1 MSTIFLTLDQVL
13 RVHAHQIATY
23 GGAAGIRDIGLLE
36 SALAMPEAA
45 AFGEDLHPTLHEK
58 AAAYLF
64 HLTKN
69 HPFIDGNKRLGLA
82 VCLTFLALNGVWV
95 QASEDELVALV
106 LETVSGE
113 RSKADV
119 AVFLRAASGPASSR
133 E

>member
-1 MSTIFLTLDQVL
+1 MSTEFLTLDQVL

-23 GGAAGIRDIGLLE
+23 GGSPGIRDVGLLE
-36 SALAMPEAA
+36 SALAMPETT
-45 AFGEDLHPTLHEK
+45 AFGEDLHPSLHEK

-69 HPFIDGNKRLGLA
+69 HPFIDGNKRVGLA

-95 QASEDELVALV
+95 KATEDELVGLV
-106 LETVSGE
+106 LGTISGE
-113 RSKADV
+113 RSKADI
-119 AVFLRAASGPASSR
+119 AVFLRAASSAPR

>member
-1 MSTIFLTLDQVL
+1 MSTVFLTLDQVL

-23 GGAAGIRDIGLLE
+23 GGSPGIRDVGLLE
-36 SALAMPEAA
+36 SALAMPEVV

-69 HPFIDGNKRLGLA
+69 HPFVDGYKRVGLA
-82 VCLTFLALNGVWV
+82 VCLTFLALNDVRV
-95 QASEDELVALV
+95 RTTEDALV
-106 LETVSGE
+106 NLVLGTVSGE
-113 RSKADV
+113 RSKADI
-119 AVFLRAASGPASSR
+119 AVFLRAASGD

>member
-1 MSTIFLTLDQVL
+1 MSTVFLTLDQVL

-23 GGAAGIRDIGLLE
+23 GGSPGIRDVGLLQ
-36 SALAMPEAA
+36 SALALPEAT

-69 HPFIDGNKRLGLA
+69 HPFIDGNKRVELA
-82 VCLTFLALNGVWV
+82 VCLTFLALNRVWV
-95 QASEDELVALV
+95 QATEDELVRLV
-106 LETVSGE
+106 LGTVTGE
-113 RSKADV
+113 RSKADI
-119 AVFLRAASGPASSR
+119 AVFLRKASSVPS

>member
-1 MSTIFLTLDQVL
+1 MSTVFLTLDEVL

-23 GGAAGIRDIGLLE
+23 GGSPGIRDVGLLE
-36 SALAMPEAA
+36 SALAMPETT

-69 HPFIDGNKRLGLA
+69 HPFVDGNKRVGLA
-82 VCLTFLALNGVWV
+82 VCLTFLALNGLWV
-95 QASEDELVALV
+95 QATEDELVSLV
-106 LETVSGE
+106 LETVSGK
-113 RSKADV
+113 RSKADI
-119 AVFLRAASGPASSR
+119 AVFLRVASSAPR

>member
-1 MSTIFLTLDQVL
+1 MSTVFLTLDQVL

-23 GGAAGIRDIGLLE
+23 GGSPGIRDVGLLE
-36 SALAMPEAA
+36 SALAMPEAV
-45 AFGEDLHPTLHEK
+45 AFDEDLHPTLHEK

-69 HPFIDGNKRLGLA
+69 HPFVDGNKRVGLA

-95 QASEDELVALV
+95 QASEGDLVALV
-106 LETVSGE
+106 LGTVSGE

-119 AVFLRAASGPASSR
+119 SVFLRAASGPSL
-133 E
+133 

>member
-1 MSTIFLTLDQVL
+1 MSTVFLTLDQIL

-23 GGAAGIRDIGLLE
+23 GGSPGIRDVGLLK
-36 SALAMPEAA
+36 SALAMPEAV

-69 HPFIDGNKRLGLA
+69 HPFVDGNKRVGLA
-82 VCLTFLALNGVWV
+82 ACLAFLALNGVWV
-95 QASEDELVALV
+95 QATEDELVALV

-119 AVFLRAASGPASSR
+119 AVFLGAVSGPA
-133 E
+133 

>member
-1 MSTIFLTLDQVL
+1 MSTVYLTLDEVL

-23 GGAAGIRDIGLLE
+23 GGSPGIRDVGLLE
-36 SALAMPEAA
+36 SALAMPETT

-69 HPFIDGNKRLGLA
+69 HPFIDGNKRVGLA

-95 QASEDELVALV
+95 QATEDELVGLV

-113 RSKADV
+113 RSKADI
-119 AVFLRAASGPASSR
+119 AVFLRVASSTPR

>member
-1 MSTIFLTLDQVL
+1 MNTVFLTLDEVL

-23 GGAAGIRDIGLLE
+23 GGSPGIRDVGLLE
-36 SALAMPEAA
+36 SALAMPETT

-69 HPFIDGNKRLGLA
+69 HPFIDGNKRVGLA
-82 VCLTFLALNGVWV
+82 VCLTFLAMNGLWV
-95 QASEDELVALV
+95 QATEDELVSLV

-113 RSKADV
+113 RSKADI
-119 AVFLRAASGPASSR
+119 AVFLRAASSAPR

>member
-1 MSTIFLTLDQVL
+1 MNTVFLTLDEVL

-23 GGAAGIRDIGLLE
+23 GGSPGIRDVGLLE
-36 SALAMPEAA
+36 SALAMPETT

-69 HPFIDGNKRLGLA
+69 HPFIDGNKRVGLA
-82 VCLTFLALNGVWV
+82 VCLTFLALNGLWV
-95 QASEDELVALV
+95 QATEDELVSLV

-113 RSKADV
+113 RSKADI
-119 AVFLRAASGPASSR
+119 AVFLRAASSAPR

>member
-1 MSTIFLTLDQVL
+1 MSTVFLTLDEVL

-23 GGAAGIRDIGLLE
+23 GGSPGIRDVGLLE
-36 SALAMPEAA
+36 SALAMPETT

-69 HPFIDGNKRLGLA
+69 HPFVDGNKRVGLA
-82 VCLTFLALNGVWV
+82 VCLTFLALNGLWV
-95 QASEDELVALV
+95 QATEDELVSLV
-106 LETVSGE
+106 LETISGK
-113 RSKADV
+113 RSKADI
-119 AVFLRAASGPASSR
+119 AVFLRATSSAPR

>member
-1 MSTIFLTLDQVL
+1 MSTVYLTLDEVL

-23 GGAAGIRDIGLLE
+23 GGSPGIRDVGLLE
-36 SALAMPEAA
+36 SALAMPETT

-69 HPFIDGNKRLGLA
+69 HPFIDGNKRVGLA

-95 QASEDELVALV
+95 QATEDELVGLV

-113 RSKADV
+113 RSKADI
-119 AVFLRAASGPASSR
+119 AVLLRVASSTPR

>member
-1 MSTIFLTLDQVL
+1 
-13 RVHAHQIATY
+13 
-23 GGAAGIRDIGLLE
+23 
-36 SALAMPEAA
+36 MPETT

-69 HPFIDGNKRLGLA
+69 HPFIDGNKRVGLA

-95 QASEDELVALV
+95 QATEDELVGLV

-113 RSKADV
+113 RSKADI
-119 AVFLRAASGPASSR
+119 AVFLRVASSTPR